1 MQKPRHH
8 GGASSYSTK
17 LNATQQLLVL
27 LAALLTALL
36 AALLAWLILLLLA
49 ALLAAATLLLA
60 ALLSTLLLLARFVLL
75 VVLVLIHFVLSRSE
89 APERRS
95 FINAPGLALFLATR
109 SRRNPARHRGLVG
122 RNETRMNDGTL
133 FVALVAGC
141 ADSAADL
148 DLAAWRTALSALRLG
163 TRLFST

>member
-27 LAALLTALL
+27 LAALLP
-36 AALLAWLILLLLA
+36 
-49 ALLAAATLLLA
+49 
-60 ALLSTLLLLARFVLL
+60 ALLSALLLLARFVLL

-95 FINAPGLALFLATR
+95 FINAAGLALFLATR

-163 TRLFST
+163 TRLFSTNITAPLKPRLGHTAAA